1 MGSFVDQINGNID
14 PAFRFETALTQLRQI
29 LANLDPIVDRQNV
42 NMINKYLQDASK
54 WNQKRRFS
62 CKIETVP
69 GKAHLHI
76 EVTEKGKDPK
86 WGEVNQIFE
95 GDKVDFSWKIGD
107 DIHIA
112 IDTAKHVCQ
121 LGKDPSDKKVLKGK
135 YSIFEMNGEINFGNI
150 GKKINISFTPPL
162 EEQIPKLE
170 P

>member
-1 MGSFVDQINGNID
+1 MMEKTKVGVLFGGRSGEHEVSLQS
-14 PAFRFETALTQLRQI
+14 ARSI
-29 LANLDPIVDRQNV
+29 LANLDPVVDRQNV
-42 NMINKYLQDASK
+42 TMINKYLQDAAK
-54 WNQKRRFS
+54 WSQRRKFT
-62 CKIETVP
+62 CKIESVP

-86 WGEVNQIFE
+86 WSEVNQIFE
-95 GDKVDFSWKIGD
+95 GDKIEFFWKIGD

-121 LGKDPSDKKVLKGK
+121 LGKDPSDRKPLKGK

-150 GKKINISFTPPL
+150 GKKIIISFVPPL